1 MQARIKQ
8 REEENMDR
16 KADKAQEHSE
26 QLRKD
31 REVILERIA
40 GYHRHIDGC
49 TAEISRYKLLHFCT
63 DHSSSLRRL

>member
-16 KADKAQEHSE
+16 RADKAQEHSE

-49 TAEISRYKLLHFCT
+49 TAEMSTYTLLHFCT
-63 DHSSSLRRL
+63 DLSSSHR